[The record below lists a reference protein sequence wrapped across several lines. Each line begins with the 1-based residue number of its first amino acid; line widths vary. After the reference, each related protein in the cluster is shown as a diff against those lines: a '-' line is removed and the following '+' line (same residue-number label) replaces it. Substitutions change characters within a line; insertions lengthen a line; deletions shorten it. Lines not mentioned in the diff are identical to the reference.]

1 MQKAEKEQLSQE
13 QEQEQE
19 QEQKADPPIPKI
31 IPLWKDFTYFAHQLD
46 GIKWMLEKE
55 IHGTV
60 VPTRNYSSTLTIRG
74 GFQCDDMGLGKT
86 IQIASV
92 IFNHPLQS
100 TLILAPLAMID
111 TWSSVCKRMGVRV
124 YEVDGDWKCMN
135 DPAGAIPKRFI
146 KTRRPS
152 VYITNFEKVYFNP
165 SLFRK
170 EWDRVVLDEA
180 HKIRNGDSR
189 VAVAAR
195 KLVAP
200 IRWAVTGTPLVNS
213 YKDIVSLMAFIGVP
227 YSPLWKWEP
236 RYLEILPNVVIHRSL
251 NSLRNVIE
259 GAPPVPKIHEVILP
273 FTTKEE
279 EEFYYGVQGTRE
291 ELLSKYAKEQLNNA
305 AMFTLLLR
313 LRQISVH
320 PQVYINAK
328 RREAT
333 KQGISYERENWNH
346 LCTKFEEIR
355 RIIKND
361 KKDPEVHKYIIFCQF
376 NEEMDILGSFLINEG
391 LTTNVLMYNGSMN
404 QKERTAVLKESKE
417 STENTVLLLQLQA
430 GGVGLN
436 LQEYDRVVFMSP
448 WWTSALMDQAIARAV
463 RMGQTKVVH
472 VYHLKLQAENE
483 SSINIDS
490 LINDAA
496 DQKRIMLENL
506 FAICE
511 GVQEPVQEQK

>member
-1 MQKAEKEQLSQE
+1 M
-13 QEQEQE
+13 
-19 QEQKADPPIPKI
+19 
-31 IPLWKDFTYFAHQLD
+31 
-46 GIKWMLEKE
+46 
-55 IHGTV
+55 
-60 VPTRNYSSTLTIRG
+60 
-74 GFQCDDMGLGKT
+74 
-86 IQIASV
+86 
-92 IFNHPLQS
+92 
-100 TLILAPLAMID
+100 
-111 TWSSVCKRMGVRV
+111 
-124 YEVDGDWKCMN
+124 
-135 DPAGAIPKRFI
+135 
-146 KTRRPS
+146 
-152 VYITNFEKVYFNP
+152 
-165 SLFRK
+165 
-170 EWDRVVLDEA
+170 
-180 HKIRNGDSR
+180 
-189 VAVAAR
+189 
-195 KLVAP
+195 
-200 IRWAVTGTPLVNS
+200 
-213 YKDIVSLMAFIGVP
+213 
-227 YSPLWKWEP
+227 
-236 RYLEILPNVVIHRSL
+236 
-251 NSLRNVIE
+251 
-259 GAPPVPKIHEVILP
+259 PPVPKIHEVILP

-333 KQGISYERENWNH
+333 KQGILYERENWNH
-346 LCTKFEEIR
+346 PCTKFEEIR
-355 RIIKND
+355 RIIQND
-361 KKDPEVHKYIIFCQF
+361 KKDPVVHKYIIFCQF

-496 DQKRIMLENL
+496 DQKNYAGK
-506 FAICE
+506 FICHM
-511 GVQEPVQEQK
+511 